1 VAIKYK
7 TGRAIGPEPFWVPA
21 ARAWL
26 AAAFPDTTP
35 ARLWTGFGTGYSV
48 ALLLMLTGVLALG
61 RYLKGRTRAQ
71 QAGYW
76 LLTGGLA
83 LVLPGDAIH
92 TWTWHQNG
100 LAVPTPGSNPVANTA
115 YAAHM
120 MGMNLVM
127 VGSLVLGAT
136 ALRRRTL
143 APWVGWMFALMFP
156 GALLAS
162 LALLPTT
169 PSGALW
175 IFSLLMGACGYLTA
189 RGRASRLGAA

>member
-1 VAIKYK
+1 
-7 TGRAIGPEPFWVPA
+7 
-21 ARAWL
+21 
-26 AAAFPDTTP
+26 
-35 ARLWTGFGTGYSV
+35 
-48 ALLLMLTGVLALG
+48 
-61 RYLKGRTRAQ
+61 
-71 QAGYW
+71 
-76 LLTGGLA
+76 
-83 LVLPGDAIH
+83 
-92 TWTWHQNG
+92 
-100 LAVPTPGSNPVANTA
+100 
-115 YAAHM
+115 M